1 MSKGLDYFLFEGF
14 EDASSNDET
23 GNDNTAEDTENNNA
37 SSVDDSGNDTTAS
50 VDASGND
57 TTASVDAS
65 GNDTTASVDAS
76 GNDTTAS
83 VDASGNDTSTTETK
97 DGTLSIILT
106 YENLYLLFWFVAF
119 YFIVYSILAFLFTR
133 DSLGYVYDV
142 IILITISLMAG
153 AYWFFQSDEK
163 TKDDVEGVADRFLKF
178 FEDKYNAVYITG
190 AIVILYLVVFLFG
203 LQSEPGSKPR
213 VIVGLETLL
222 FILLVLVLFCLGF
235 KEFMEVSLP
244 EEFRK
249 HLGITEGAG
258 SGNGSES
265 GSGSGTVVSQI
276 QENRIARQNTR
287 EEKEVFNVG
296 GNHYSYTDA
305 EAICKSFDSELA
317 DYDQIET
324 SYNNGGEWC
333 NYGWSKNQMALFPT
347 QKNTWNKLQ
356 DNDKTKNNCGRP
368 GINGGYMAN
377 PALRFGVNCYG
388 KKPDKRDIDYTPV
401 EETMP
406 TNPEDIKT
414 NAAITY
420 WKNNQDKLKL
430 NYFNKDKWSR
440 I

>member
-1 MSKGLDYFLFEGF
+1 MSKGLDYFIFEGF
-14 EDASSNDET
+14 EDASSTDVTNNDET
-23 GNDNTAEDTENNNA
+23 SNDNTAEETENNNTTEEPTEEA
-37 SSVDDSGNDTTAS
+37 TSEEATSEEPATEEDTTTS

-57 TTASVDAS
+57 TTTSVDAS
-65 GNDTTASVDAS
+65 GNDTTT
-76 GNDTTAS
+76 N
-83 VDASGNDTSTTETK
+83 TSTTETK

-119 YFIVYSILAFLFTR
+119 YFIIYSILAFLFTR
-133 DSLGYVYDV
+133 DSLGYVYDI

-163 TKDDVEGVADRFLKF
+163 TKDDVEGVADRFTKF

-203 LQSEPGSKPR
+203 ISSEPESKPR

-235 KEFMEVSLP
+235 KEFMKVSLP
-244 EEFRK
+244 EELRK
-249 HLGITEGAG
+249 HLGITPG
-258 SGNGSES
+258 SGNVS
-265 GSGSGTVVSQI
+265 GSGSESTTVTSQI
-276 QENRIARQNTR
+276 QENRMARQNNR

-296 GNHYSYTDA
+296 GNHYTYNDA
-305 EAICKSFDSELA
+305 EAICKSFDAELA
-317 DYDQIET
+317 DYDQIES
-324 SYNNGGEWC
+324 SYNTGGEWC

-347 QKNTWNKLQ
+347 QKSTWNKLQ

-388 KKPDKRDIDYTPV
+388 KKPDKRDIDYAPV
-401 EETMP
+401 DHTTP
-406 TNPEDIKT
+406 TNPEEIKE

-420 WKNNQDKLKL
+420 WKNNQEKLKL